1 MARKK
6 KAEQEVIYMRL
17 PDTSRYMIAVNGAYS
32 VQTIPAGSNAIK
44 PRGFG
49 VFCSS
54 NPRFRLLA
62 LQTHSHKLVIKK
74 MYKKKDSAIEAMNK
88 LAEANSK
95 FKIELIVF

>member
-1 MARKK
+1 MAKKK

-49 VFCSS
+49 VFCSN
-54 NPRFRLLA
+54 NPRLPA

-74 MYKKKDSAIEAMNK
+74 MYKKKDCAIEAMNK
-88 LAEANSK
+88 LAEANSR

>member
-44 PRGFG
+44 HVALEYFVPTILDYQL
-49 VFCSS
+49 C
-54 NPRFRLLA
+54 RL
-62 LQTHSHKLVIKK
+62 I
-74 MYKKKDSAIEAMNK
+74 
-88 LAEANSK
+88 
-95 FKIELIVF
+95 LISW

>member
-49 VFCSS
+49 VFCSN
-54 NPRFRLLA
+54 NPRLPA
-62 LQTHSHKLVIKK
+62 LQTHTHKLVIKK

-95 FKIELIVF
+95 FKIELMVF

>member
-17 PDTSRYMIAVNGAYS
+17 PDTSRYMIAV
-32 VQTIPAGSNAIK
+32 QTIPAGSNAIK

-49 VFCSS
+49 VFCSN
-54 NPRFRLLA
+54 NPRLPA

>member
-49 VFCSS
+49 VF
-54 NPRFRLLA
+54 
-62 LQTHSHKLVIKK
+62 
-74 MYKKKDSAIEAMNK
+74 
-88 LAEANSK
+88 
-95 FKIELIVF
+95 